1 MVRRKRVRAVKWGK
15 TSGKKPM
22 GTQKTN
28 VISAVIVLYHPDI
41 SLLDK
46 FLKKAL
52 KQVDRIFVIN
62 NTPSP
67 PPGFASKLKK
77 KFGKKLNYKS
87 LGDNLGIAKAQN
99 LGIRKALA
107 EGCSHLLFL
116 DQDSAIPSDLVSKL
130 ITGERRLLKAGIQ
143 VAAVGPAFVHE
154 KTKVIQKAIRH
165 GYFRIHWIKVD
176 PSSHQ
181 PLKAD
186 FIISSG
192 SLIRASVLKTIGLM
206 REDLFIDR
214 VDTEWGLRAKH
225 MKFKSFVVPNVIM
238 THRVGETSVRFQ
250 NKWLYFHNDARHYYI
265 VRNSTY
271 LLRLKTMGWAWRC
284 ENFFS
289 EIPKN
294 CLKYFLFSDHK
305 LRTLGLLLRALL
317 DGIRGKLGRIDDGL

>member
-1 MVRRKRVRAVKWGK
+1 
-15 TSGKKPM
+15 M
-22 GTQKTN
+22 GTHKNNQ
-28 VISAVIVLYHPDI
+28 ISAVVVLFNPDLNLI
-41 SLLDK
+41 DK
-46 FLKKAL
+46 YFKNTL
-52 KQVDRIFVIN
+52 KQVDRIFVID

-67 PPGFASKLKK
+67 LPGISSQLKK
-77 KFGKKLNYKS
+77 IGKKLDYQA

-107 EGCSHLLFL
+107 KGCTHILLL
-116 DQDSAIPSDLVSKL
+116 DQDSVIPSDLVHKL
-130 ITGERRLLKAGIQ
+130 IKSEEKLLQAGVQ
-143 VAAVGPAFVHE
+143 VAAVGPAFIHE
-154 KTKVIQKAIRH
+154 KTKVIQKAVRH
-165 GYFRIHWIKVD
+165 GYFRIHWIDVD

-181 PLKAD
+181 PVEAD

-192 SLIRASVLKTIGLM
+192 SLIRASAFKTIGLM

-225 MKFKSFVVPNVIM
+225 IGFKSFVVPNVLM
-238 THRVGETSVRFQ
+238 THRVGETSVKFQ

-271 LLRLKTMGWAWRC
+271 LLQLKTMGWAWRC
-284 ENFFS
+284 ENLFN

-305 LRTLGLLLRALL
+305 LRTFGLLLRALL
-317 DGIRGKLGRIDDGL
+317 DGMRGKLGRIDDGL